1 MKKCTYC
8 GKTYPDEAKVCLLDQ
23 EPLESDA
30 PAPSATPA
38 SEGRNLDSSAEPI
51 DADAGLEVPD
61 GFRCLGSFD
70 PSEAARILRQF
81 EAEGIQFLIDRI
93 EKSIETARGV
103 RKQALIEIYVQNED
117 DEKANKL
124 LIEHWKV

>member
-8 GKTYPDEAKVCLLDQ
+8 GKMYPDEAKVCLLDQ
-23 EPLESDA
+23 EPLESAA
-30 PAPSATPA
+30 PAPSAPP
-38 SEGRNLDSSAEPI
+38 EDCNLEPSVEPI
-51 DADAGLEVPD
+51 DADAGLEAPD

-70 PSEAARILRQF
+70 SSEASRILRQF

-93 EKSIETARGV
+93 EKSIETARGI

-117 DEKANKL
+117 NEKANKL
-124 LIEHWKV
+124 LAEHWKI

>member
-1 MKKCTYC
+1 M
-8 GKTYPDEAKVCLLDQ
+8 YPDEAKVCLLDQ
-23 EPLESDA
+23 ELLESDA
-30 PAPSATPA
+30 PAPSAAP
-38 SEGRNLDSSAEPI
+38 EECNLEPSAEPI

-81 EAEGIQFLIDRI
+81 EAERIQFLIDRI
-93 EKSIETARGV
+93 EKSIETARGI

-124 LIEHWKV
+124 LAEHWKI